1 MPPLHEKAIHSLSF
15 SPNGKLVVTASED
28 GSARLWNV
36 AAAQPRGPALPHRSN
51 DPPLFSFDGNLLL
64 TMREPQ
70 VPQVWSTDTGEPHG
84 PTWRPQ
90 STIIGAAFVDNSRHV
105 LVRDELKRAAW
116 VELSTGKPEKQPFD
130 LADERTVIRAD
141 GKLLATIHGSRVQIT
156 RDGQAIG
163 PPLEHPSNVTAF
175 TFSPDG
181 LACATGTEDGTAYL
195 WDCVRC
201 KAAGKPLEHPGP
213 VRGVTFSAKGRA
225 FLAWS
230 GSNHVRLWS
239 TATGKPLLPPLMHP
253 AEVGAAVFTPDGQAI
268 AVASGRVVY
277 LWDVAT
283 GKRLGPQLHHP
294 DRVTHVVPS
303 PDGSRLATAC
313 ADRSVRF
320 WDLVMPATGS
330 VAENRAWVEALTGR
344 ELSDT
349 GTIHEIDPA
358 TLQDLRRDLGMRGD
372 EPFPRPTLRVLSPR

>member
-1 MPPLHEKAIHSLSF
+1 
-15 SPNGKLVVTASED
+15 
-28 GSARLWNV
+28 
-36 AAAQPRGPALPHRSN
+36 
-51 DPPLFSFDGNLLL
+51 
-64 TMREPQ
+64 
-70 VPQVWSTDTGEPHG
+70 
-84 PTWRPQ
+84 
-90 STIIGAAFVDNSRHV
+90 
-105 LVRDELKRAAW
+105 
-116 VELSTGKPEKQPFD
+116 
-130 LADERTVIRAD
+130 
-141 GKLLATIHGSRVQIT
+141 LLATIHGSRVQIT